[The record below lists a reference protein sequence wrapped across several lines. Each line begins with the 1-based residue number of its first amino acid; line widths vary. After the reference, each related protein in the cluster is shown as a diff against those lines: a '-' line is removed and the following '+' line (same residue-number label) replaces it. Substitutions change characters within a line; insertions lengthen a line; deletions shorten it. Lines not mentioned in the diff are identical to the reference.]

1 MIMKLNKYDNK
12 KIIKI
17 KIIGESR
24 RYWHKS
30 PLYFSLNYL
39 LN

>member
-1 MIMKLNKYDNK
+1 MIMKLSKYDNK

-17 KIIGESR
+17 KIEESR

-30 PLYFSLNYL
+30 SLYFSLNYFL
-39 LN
+39 K